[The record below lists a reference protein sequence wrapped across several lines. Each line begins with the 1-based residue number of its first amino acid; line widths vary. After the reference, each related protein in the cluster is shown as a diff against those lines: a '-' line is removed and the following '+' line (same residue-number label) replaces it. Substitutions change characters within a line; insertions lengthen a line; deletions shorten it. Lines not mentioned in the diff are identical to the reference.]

1 MIIDMCKC
9 KLKKV
14 NTSLIGAILN
24 PIILILIIVLNC
36 FSSSKLPIVPYDT
49 EIELLRK
56 YSNLNSFDNVCS
68 TFALDS
74 DSSNDELK
82 SFFTATY
89 PENFNNSQNR
99 FLSIN
104 TTNGLAS
111 FNCFFND
118 EKLPFSVKIADGGT
132 YTNQII
138 VDSDGYSYTRFETIC
153 INLLSFRD
161 KSEEL
166 VYDLNSYDGVI
177 YLPDYI
183 ADYIIEKE
191 GLTNY
196 TELFSDSYS
205 FLLTFN
211 NKEYRYKVANIFH
224 VDGFNSNYSGFESKY
239 NDYNNGKKIEEF
251 LGEYV
256 FITNRNR
263 VIQDSSGVLFSSL
276 VNVLTPKIYI
286 FDQFYK
292 SLVNYLNS
300 CEISFNEI
308 LQIANGNN
316 IIDYDRND
324 EILDSYLL
332 SKTFFTNVND
342 VLLILLFV
350 VFLILT
356 IALVYIGYKFKFK
369 LVLME
374 LFLTSFVSL
383 IIAFILKLSILEY
396 NVFIFLNSF
405 SLILPAVCMAIS
417 LILFAILIYKEKKYE

>member
-82 SFFTATY
+82 NFFTATY
-89 PENFNNSQNR
+89 PENFNNCQNR

-300 CEISFNEI
+300 CEISFNAI

-405 SLILPAVCMAIS
+405 SLILPAVCTAIS

>member
-300 CEISFNEI
+300 CEISFNAI